1 MDTAKL
7 KEFRGQAE
15 ERRKQLHEIFEQAG
29 PELDTSKVK
38 CIEGDDAAKAAKI
51 KALNDELS
59 EIGEKLQPLEDEY
72 AELERGKRHAEEFAE
87 KNGHPL
93 PEKDGDGGGEQKS
106 LGEQFIESKVGG
118 ELKGRE
124 ISMEDFETKALF
136 ETGAGWEPESLR
148 TGVVIDKAT
157 RPIQVI
163 DTVPAGSTTMPVV
176 KFMEETTFTNA
187 AAEKKEGEAFPEAAL
202 KLAVAESPVRK
213 IPVFLPVTDEQLED
227 VAQAQGYINRRL
239 PFMVRQRLDEQILVG
254 NGANPNLKGFLEAT
268 GVQTQAKGADP
279 SPDAIYKGMVKV
291 RVTGRAVPS
300 VVYIHPNDWQQ
311 IRLLR
316 TEQGIYIWGN
326 PSEIGPERI
335 WGLPIVQTDAITEN
349 TALVGDIANYTELVT
364 RRGIELLV
372 SNSHEDF
379 FVKGKQAVRCSI
391 RVALVVYRG
400 TALCK
405 VTEI

>member
-7 KEFRGQAE
+7 KELRGQAE
-15 ERRKQLHEIFEQAG
+15 ERREQLSKIFKEAG
-29 PELDTSKVK
+29 PTLDTSKVK

-51 KALNDELS
+51 KSLNDELS
-59 EIGEKLQPLEDEY
+59 DIGEKLQPLEDEY
-72 AELERGKRHAEEFAE
+72 SELERGKRHAEEFE
-87 KNGHPL
+87 NNGHPL
-93 PEKDGDGGGEQKS
+93 PEKDENGEVEQKS
-106 LGEQFIESKVGG
+106 FGQQFVESKVGT
-118 ELKGRE
+118 ELKGRTIE
-124 ISMEDFETKALF
+124 LGDIETKTLF
-136 ETGAGWEPESLR
+136 ATSAGWEPESLR

-163 DTVPAGSTTMPVV
+163 DTVPAGSTEYQVV

-187 AAEKKEGEAFPEAAL
+187 AVEKKEGEAYPEAAL
-202 KLAVAESPVRK
+202 KLEQAESPVRK
-213 IPVFLPVTDEQLED
+213 IPVFIPVTDEQLED
-227 VAQAQGYINRRL
+227 VAGAQAYLDRRL
-239 PFMVRQRLDEQILVG
+239 PFMVRQRLDEQILIG

-279 SPDAIYKGMVKV
+279 SPDAIYKGLVKV
-291 RVTGRAVPS
+291 RVTGRAIPG

-326 PSEIGPERI
+326 PSEAGPEKI

-349 TALVGDIANYTELVT
+349 TALVGDVANYTELVT

-379 FVKGKQAVRCSI
+379 FVKGKQAIRASI

-400 TALCK
+400 AALCK